1 MDYRTLLVKK
11 HGHVAIVTFNRPK
24 ERNALNTDMM
34 ADIEKITE
42 EFNEDVETRVVIF
55 TGAGNNFSAGVDLK
69 DPRQAEALAGPL
81 IVRQRQYHIGP
92 RLIRKLAEMNQ
103 ITIAAIDGV
112 ALGGATCIAT
122 ALDFRIGTN
131 KCKIGYPEVN
141 LGIPLSWISL
151 PLCVHLV
158 GPANAKRMVILGK
171 QEDPQT
177 LLKWGFLDA
186 VVPDDKLMKRAM
198 DMAEK
203 YAAQAPVAA
212 QMIKRSINAIMSSHD
227 QAIMHMD
234 SDQVLL
240 TQLSGD
246 FKEGIEAFFQKRDP
260 EFKGN

>member
-69 DPRQAEALAGPL
+69 DPRQA
-81 IVRQRQYHIGP
+81 
-92 RLIRKLAEMNQ
+92 LIRKLAEMNQ

-186 VVPDDKLMKRAM
+186 VVPDNKLMKRAM